1 MIEIASNFIL
11 GFTCQLQI
19 LLALGLLPPTFCIP
33 CKYCGDIHKAAPVR
47 SLSTLYMRQQSWE
60 HTKKPSQL
68 VLNEKSTSNAHSL
81 SLRFLLFA
89 SWSESF
95 IQQRQRDLE
104 SLLRTYLRVGNG
116 GKGCRSGLGAC
127 LRHLGTCRVW
137 DSFYSKI
144 KLTQKSQK
152 AAKGWIWKLGVTG
165 ADLGQT
171 VRQYLAPSLRESG
184 VYRKVSLAANTGTT
198 GAVCSF
204 TYQCDH
210 SIRNSDGEA
219 LNIGKEKESCFQIHA
234 ETEEMAKL
242 KASSKQLSYFQ

>member
-1 MIEIASNFIL
+1 M
-11 GFTCQLQI
+11 
-19 LLALGLLPPTFCIP
+19 
-33 CKYCGDIHKAAPVR
+33 
-47 SLSTLYMRQQSWE
+47 
-60 HTKKPSQL
+60 
-68 VLNEKSTSNAHSL
+68 
-81 SLRFLLFA
+81 
-89 SWSESF
+89 
-95 IQQRQRDLE
+95 
-104 SLLRTYLRVGNG
+104 
-116 GKGCRSGLGAC
+116 
-127 LRHLGTCRVW
+127 
-137 DSFYSKI
+137 
-144 KLTQKSQK
+144 
-152 AAKGWIWKLGVTG
+152 TG

-234 ETEEMAKL
+234 ETEETAKL